1 MKVQLLDLKAGNAP
15 LFEEINLA
23 IREVIETSAFAGGPF
38 VTAFEK
44 DFAEYTDSG
53 YAAGVGSGTDALFLA
68 LLALGIGPGDDVIT
82 VPNSFIA
89 TAEAISYVGANPVF
103 VDVDPMTYTMDP
115 EKLKGALTSRTKAII
130 PVHLFGQTADMDP
143 ILAFAKYYGLPVIE
157 DACQA
162 HGAKYKGR
170 NAGTLGTM
178 GCFSFYPGKNLGA
191 FGEAGAVT
199 TDSTELNEKVT
210 VFRDHGQTRKYH
222 SRVVG
227 WNGRMDG
234 IQAAVLRVKLRY
246 LERGNRLR
254 REHAKF
260 YSRALKGIDG
270 LVTPREASYASP
282 VHHVYAVRVA
292 ADRDALI
299 RYLDGR
305 GISTGIHY
313 PVPIHLQE
321 AYSYLGATTGDFPIV
336 ERCAEEF
343 LSLPIYPELRPEQLS
358 AVVSALKEGLALSG
372 IPVPIS

>member
-15 LFEEINLA
+15 LLDEINLA
-23 IREVIETSAFAGGPF
+23 IREVIEASAFAGGPF

-115 EKLKGALTSRTKAII
+115 SKLKGALTPRTKAII

-157 DACQA
+157 DAAQA

-170 NAGTLGTM
+170 VAGTLGDM

-191 FGEAGAVT
+191 FGEAGAVV
-199 TDSTELNEKVT
+199 TDSTELNERVT
-210 VFRDHGQTRKYH
+210 VLRDHGQIKKYY

-234 IQAAVLRVKLRY
+234 IQAAVLRVKLRS

-254 REHAKF
+254 REHAAF
-260 YSRALKGIDG
+260 YTRALKGIDG
-270 LVTPREASYASP
+270 LVTPREATYASH
-282 VHHVYAVRVA
+282 VYHVYAVRVA
-292 ADRDALI
+292 ERDALI
-299 RYLDGR
+299 RFLDSR
-305 GISTGIHY
+305 GIGTGVHY

-321 AYSYLGATTGDFPIV
+321 AYAYLGGTTGDFPIV
-336 ERCAEEF
+336 EKLAEEF

-358 AVVSALKEGLALSG
+358 AVVSALKEGIALSG
-372 IPVPIS
+372 IPVPLS